1 MNYKQIVLIFNT
13 PALNTDIQTYS
24 LDELFDLGFKVCVID
39 ASPVLNPLVNQIV
52 TAKRLNDP
60 RFDIYSCK
68 TKKELELL
76 IKDNAKTSC
85 FIPMFIVSYDSKFV
99 YKLFTKYNVFYGRIT
114 PARTEICITF
124 QGISYKK
131 TFKNSKLNPKHL
143 YKAFYNRTVGKLI
156 KCKQPNF
163 IVLGG
168 KYREN
173 LVLKN
178 NLCGNNTKVLKLHTW
193 DNERFLRF
201 EPYNNSKPYCV
212 FLDEYFPFHPD
223 NISSGIIPMKEMI
236 EKYVFD
242 MNQVFNHI
250 RKNYH
255 LDVIMAAHPRA
266 DYSDKKE
273 LYPNMKIEY
282 GKTAQLVK
290 GASLV
295 VANCSNSMF
304 FAVMANIPI
313 IIVNSSAIKDN
324 DDYEEQTLLYFAE
337 LTGATLIE
345 NANELPLSNTL
356 KIDEQKYN
364 HLKSEYI
371 QRDNEN
377 GKPMWQ
383 NIMEAL

>member
-1 MNYKQIVLIFNT
+1 MKFDKIILIYST

-24 LDELFDLGFKVCVID
+24 LDELFVMGYKVCVVD
-39 ASPVLNPLVNQIV
+39 ASPILNPTADKLV

-60 RFDIYSCK
+60 RFAIYSCK
-68 TKKELELL
+68 SKKELKQ
-76 IKDNAKTSC
+76 IIRDNAKTAC
-85 FIPMFIVSYDSKFV
+85 FIPMFIVNYDSKFV
-99 YKLFTKYNVFYGRIT
+99 YKLFTKYDVFYGRVT
-114 PARTEICITF
+114 PARTEICISF
-124 QGISYKK
+124 QGIRYKK
-131 TFKNSKLNPKHL
+131 TFKNSKLNPLHL
-143 YKAFYNRTVGKLI
+143 YRALYNRTVGKII
-156 KCKQPNF
+156 KCKKPNF
-163 IVLGG
+163 VVLGG

-178 NLCGNNTKVLKLHTW
+178 NLCGNNTIVLKLHTW
-193 DNERFLRF
+193 DYERFLRF
-201 EPYNNSKPYCV
+201 EPYKNPNPYCV

-223 NISSGIIPMKEMI
+223 GISSGILPTNEMI
-236 EKYVFD
+236 DKYVFD

-250 RKNYH
+250 RTNYH
-255 LDVIMAAHPRA
+255 LDVVMAAHPRA

-304 FAVMANIPI
+304 FAVMADIPI

-324 DDYEEQTLLYFAE
+324 DDYEEQSLLYFAE

-345 NANELPLSNTL
+345 NVSELPLNNTL
-356 KIDEQKYN
+356 KIDEKKYKY
-364 HLKSEYI
+364 LKTEYI

-377 GKPMWQ
+377 GKTMWQ